1 MDGQVKDDIKVKGRS
16 ADEVYDRATW
26 RCMSEKKKI
35 KYFNKVVK
43 PLHGKQSKNN
53 DYLAFEPLYSKS

>member
-1 MDGQVKDDIKVKGRS
+1 MKCTTVLHGGVCYRTSTPHKSENEMR
-16 ADEVYDRATW
+16 
-26 RCMSEKKKI
+26 EKKKI